1 MNFVKLFEKKSLI
14 IAHRGA
20 SSIAP
25 ENTLLAMKKS
35 VGHCDIIEID
45 VQLSRDGVA
54 VIIHDNTL
62 DRTTNVG
69 ELTVYKSRS
78 PYNVSDFTSDELN
91 ILDFGEGEKLLTLKR
106 ALEFIKE
113 NSLYLNIEIKDIK
126 NSFSDEKV
134 VSTVVEDIKNTGVE
148 NRVLISSFR
157 AEYLTLINS
166 LSSSIATAFL
176 TYDSNHENL
185 IEYLK
190 SLSVDAYHID
200 KKFVNKDLIDELKS
214 EGFFVGVYVE
224 NDKKEQKKLFDMGV
238 NAIFSDLP
246 AT

>member
-1 MNFVKLFEKKSLI
+1 MNFIKLFEKKSLI
-14 IAHRGA
+14 AAHRGA

-35 VGHCDIIEID
+35 AGRCDFTEID
-45 VQLSRDGVA
+45 VQLSSDGVA
-54 VIIHDNTL
+54 VVIHDKTL
-62 DRTTNVG
+62 TRTTNVK
-69 ELTVYKSRS
+69 ELDLYKNRS
-78 PYNVSDFTSDELN
+78 SCNVSDFTLDELS
-91 ILDFGEGEKLLTLKR
+91 ILDFGDGEKLLTLKR

-113 NSLYLNIEIKDIK
+113 NSLYLNIEIKDVK
-126 NSFSDEKV
+126 ESFSDEKI
-134 VSTVVEDIKNTGVE
+134 VSTVLEDIKNAGVK
-148 NRVLISSFR
+148 NQVLVSSFR

-166 LSSSIATAFL
+166 LSSSVATAFL
-176 TYDSNHENL
+176 AYESNHENL

-200 KKFVNKDLIDELKS
+200 KKLVDKSLISRLKS

-238 NAIFSDLP
+238 NAIFSDL
-246 AT
+246 